1 MDTDQRVFHVLSD
14 RKGLQLVNAQIAMKT
29 LGMTNLNGMKTSC
42 GFAYKLNYAVCTWS
56 RGLHNRQFAT
66 LQWLPKSMVHVRSII
81 EIDSVTVHNSWLV
94 NAKDKNWKPSGYGN
108 RVVTYAIWFQMASCY
123 GKPRGLFNG
132 RLPEEPSFKR
142 VRLRRQKSK
151 NKRARRRKK

>member
-1 MDTDQRVFHVLSD
+1 MPDRKDESVNAASSRPRDCHRIRSSTTLQNRNLLLPAAHVLDTDQRVFHVLSD
-14 RKGLQLVNAQIAMKT
+14 RKGLQLVNAQVAMKT

-108 RVVTYAIWFQMASCY
+108 RVVTETI
-123 GKPRGLFNG
+123 
-132 RLPEEPSFKR
+132 
-142 VRLRRQKSK
+142 
-151 NKRARRRKK
+151 

>member
-14 RKGLQLVNAQIAMKT
+14 RKGLQLVNAQVAMKT

-66 LQWLPKSMVHVRSII
+66 LQWLPKSMVHVRSIV
-81 EIDSVTVHNSWLV
+81 EIDSMTVHNSWLD
-94 NAKDKNWKPSGYGN
+94 NAKDKNRKPSC
-108 RVVTYAIWFQMASCY
+108 YAN
-123 GKPRGLFNG
+123 PRGLFNR
-132 RLPEEPSFKR
+132 RLPKEPSFKK